1 MTYCCEA
8 MLRCYTNEALPCLLT
23 FHCPLYLTG
32 MSYST
37 SSCFSDCTFIHS
49 TSFHPCSFCVPSHH
63 LLSSS
68 FFLHL
73 PPSSLSSL
81 SLIPLSPL
89 LPSRYG
95 PWPMWTEMVLSLV
108 TSSPLPCTSS
118 SVAVAANQSHPP
130 SPLRSRPP
138 HPLSHHPCTDHRQRY
153 SQGRHCT

>member
-1 MTYCCEA
+1 MTTTAYVLHMTYCSEA

-32 MSYST
+32 MSYSA

-68 FFLHL
+68 SLLHL

-81 SLIPLSPL
+81 SLIPLSSL

-130 SPLRSRPP
+130 SPLHSRPP
-138 HPLSHHPCTDHRQRY
+138 HLLSHHPCTDQ
-153 SQGRHCT
+153 